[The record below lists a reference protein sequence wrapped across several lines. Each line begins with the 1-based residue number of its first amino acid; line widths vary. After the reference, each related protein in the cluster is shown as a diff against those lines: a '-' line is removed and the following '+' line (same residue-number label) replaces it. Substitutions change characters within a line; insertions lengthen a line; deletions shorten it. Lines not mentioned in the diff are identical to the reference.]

1 MELRALW
8 DVSQQF
14 QNKNGSINAS
24 GKIFVYFLGRT
35 ALATTYTS
43 EDGNVVNSN
52 PILLDNN
59 GRATC
64 YADTKYSYTV
74 VVCDFY
80 GKELFSYDITLHDA
94 ISTVEDVIILGSDG
108 TVLVDETQLPN
119 GVQYDLSV
127 NTDIF
132 ATNADLQATSAILQ
146 EEIDQNTIDIS
157 AISAALPDKKD
168 KQSELIYGGNTTM
181 TITKIKQ
188 NENGEITEV
197 RYEPIDLPPEVP
209 NVEIISPSGTVNVTS
224 VTDTS
229 TNTKTF
235 ELDVNQR
242 DPFWHY
248 WTGNNAWTKIYNGI
262 WKEINR
268 PAIGA
273 GSQPHTWNPTIT
285 RGVWDA
291 KAHFTVTFHN
301 ENENHVIPNDKLQI
315 GFRAKLVGQNN
326 PSAVNYIDLGAW
338 VYDPSLYTT
347 EWYQYNFAQESIR
360 QNFDTSLIMNVANYF
375 GDSAFDVY
383 FEAKLLNTD
392 GGPDATVTPI
402 DQDICRVEIT
412 YFGIHEICNVNGTV
426 TINNVTGSNYAEGW
440 GININDNIISVDP
453 TIIPEVSAFATET
466 ELAEV
471 SANIISQIPES
482 QVQSNWTET
491 DDADPSFIQNKPE
504 EIQLI
509 AGTNVAITTSGNS
522 AIISASG
529 SGDVT
534 EAELAEVS
542 ATLHTEIVNVSANI
556 PEQVQSNWTE
566 TDNTDPSYIQ
576 NKPAEKNL
584 VAGDNISMTVSGD
597 NVIISSTA
605 SGDVMMSDLVNVSGN
620 LQTEIINVSSTLQ
633 AEIINV
639 TSNLPEQVQSNWT
652 EADDTDPSYIQNKPE
667 EIIVVPGANITIT
680 TSGNSA
686 IISSTASGG
695 STYTAGD
702 GIDITSDV
710 ISVDGTIARKT
721 EVANVSGTLHTEI
734 QAVSA
739 AIPTVTPQVQ
749 SNWTE
754 DDDSDPSYI
763 QNKPSEQSLVAG
775 NGINLT
781 SSGNTVTISAEVPTV
796 TGFATEA
803 QLQSVSGTL
812 QDEIDNLP
820 TPVEYSAG
828 DGINITNNVISVDNT
843 VAMASALPTT
853 ETGKFTIQSNV
864 SGGPIQVICPT
875 DEGFLTETVIL
886 DNDAVSGI
894 SGSSSTVY
902 IVYKSPGYDDNYY
915 SVSGP
920 AVLHV
925 PEAINGVYSILIQ
938 YASNNNPLSSGPNL
952 TTTIYGDSNYIL
964 AAGDYNLTA
973 IANSASGGYG
983 KYITIIAS
991 GPAPAASALLKSSF
1005 SLYVRNPQMGIS
1017 VNLDRY
1023 YLGNTSTTTS
1033 NSLPQA
1039 VIYTDP
1045 TTKKQTVFMPN
1056 AMPDSW
1062 YPSIITS
1069 LQYGSNYN
1077 APSSIGFNNK
1087 QFRAYKSTSYPIRY
1101 QFAYLTDW
1109 DYPHSTM
1116 SFISY
1121 DNSGNA
1127 IEKWTL
1133 NYTNYSSN
1141 VWTTTPISSG
1151 STYTAGNGI
1160 DITND
1165 VISVDSAAYIP
1176 YSASG
1181 VYLPNS
1187 KFEID
1192 TEGQAYKVITPEI
1205 ESNYNYFSD
1214 YGILFY
1220 TGVGAQLGTYKAILP
1235 SNVASIRI
1243 SNNGGNDVTG
1253 TYDIATHT
1261 AILNVNALVGSND
1274 TYVYAYDSNNSF
1286 VALSSS
1292 NTTVKYVVP
1301 GVTEEYIT
1309 DGDLELNADNQVIA
1323 IDGYDLAGGGAS
1335 SYTAGNG
1342 IDITSDVISVDN
1354 TVALKTDIPVVS
1366 GFVTQTELISVSGT
1380 LQSEIATVSAAI
1392 PDTSDLVTKSEL
1404 ATVEAEIPVVTGFAT
1419 KTELQTV
1426 SGNIPTSIDSLVTA
1440 NITDIQVVQALPGSP
1455 VATVLYLIPE
1465 A

>member
-24 GKIFVYFLGRT
+24 GKVFVYFLGRT
-35 ALATTYTS
+35 ALATTYTG

-64 YADTKYSYTV
+64 YADTKYSYTI

-94 ISTVEDVIILGSDG
+94 ISTVEDVIVLGSDG
-108 TVLVDETQLPN
+108 TVLVDETELPN

-127 NTDIF
+127 NKDIF

-146 EEIDQNTIDIS
+146 EEIDQNSIDIS
-157 AISAALPDKKD
+157 AISAVLPNKKD
-168 KQSELIYGGNTTM
+168 KQSELVYGGNTTM
-181 TITKIKQ
+181 TITRIKQ
-188 NENGEITEV
+188 NDNGEITEV

-273 GSQPHTWNPTIT
+273 GSQPHSWNPTIT

-326 PSAVNYIDLGAW
+326 PDAVNYIDLGAW

-375 GDSAFDVY
+375 GDTAFNVY

-392 GGPDATVTPI
+392 GGLDASVTPI

-426 TINNVTGSNYAEGW
+426 TINNVTGALYTEGW
-440 GININDNIISVDP
+440 GIDINDNVISVDP

-566 TDNTDPSYIQ
+566 TDDSDPSFIQ

-620 LQTEIINVSSTLQ
+620 LQTEIINASSTLQ
-633 AEIINV
+633 TEIINV
-639 TSNLPEQVQSNWT
+639 TSNIPEQVQSDWT
-652 EADDTDPSYIQNKPE
+652 ETDDTDPSYIQNKPE
-667 EIIVVPGANITIT
+667 ELILVPGANVTIA

-721 EVANVSGTLHTEI
+721 EVATVSGNLHTEI

-754 DDDSDPSYI
+754 DDDTDPSYI

-796 TGFATEA
+796 TGFATEV
-803 QLQSVSGTL
+803 QLQTVTTNL
-812 QDEIDNLP
+812 QTEIDNLP

-828 DGINITNNVISVDNT
+828 QYISLANNVIT
-843 VAMASALPTT
+843 VTGIDPTQYASKTDLDTVSGLITPELPVVAGDGIGIT
-853 ETGKFTIQSNV
+853 ETESEITIAVTANFATQSDIAAVTGLSNV
-864 SGGPIQVICPT
+864 YVAKLIKNSSINVTPNATEITNAANSGKAV
-875 DEGFLTETVIL
+875 FL
-886 DNDAVSGI
+886 AI
-894 SGSSSTVY
+894 SGSGEYFDTS
-902 IVYKSPGYDDNYY
+902 
-915 SVSGP
+915 
-920 AVLHV
+920 
-925 PEAINGVYSILIQ
+925 
-938 YASNNNPLSSGPNL
+938 LSSASISCVIPLYQMSDG
-952 TTTIYGDSNYIL
+952 YYIKFF
-964 AAGDYNLTA
+964 G
-973 IANSASGGYG
+973 
-983 KYITIIAS
+983 
-991 GPAPAASALLKSSF
+991 
-1005 SLYVRNPQMGIS
+1005 YVRLFNFSSGVTYNYQ
-1017 VNLDRY
+1017 
-1023 YLGNTSTTTS
+1023 
-1033 NSLPQA
+1033 
-1039 VIYTDP
+1039 VIVSYSQDNGWSWTFTNCDP
-1045 TTKKQTVFMPN
+1045 TTFATQ
-1056 AMPDSW
+1056 SW
-1062 YPSIITS
+1062 VTS
-1069 LQYGSNYN
+1069 QG
-1077 APSSIGFNNK
+1077 
-1087 QFRAYKSTSYPIRY
+1087 
-1101 QFAYLTDW
+1101 YLT
-1109 DYPHSTM
+1109 S
-1116 SFISY
+1116 
-1121 DNSGNA
+1121 
-1127 IEKWTL
+1127 
-1133 NYTNYSSN
+1133 
-1141 VWTTTPISSG
+1141 
-1151 STYTAGNGI
+1151 
-1160 DITND
+1160 
-1165 VISVDSAAYIP
+1165 IP
-1176 YSASG
+1176 S
-1181 VYLPNS
+1181 
-1187 KFEID
+1187 
-1192 TEGQAYKVITPEI
+1192 
-1205 ESNYNYFSD
+1205 
-1214 YGILFY
+1214 
-1220 TGVGAQLGTYKAILP
+1220 
-1235 SNVASIRI
+1235 
-1243 SNNGGNDVTG
+1243 
-1253 TYDIATHT
+1253 
-1261 AILNVNALVGSND
+1261 
-1274 TYVYAYDSNNSF
+1274 
-1286 VALSSS
+1286 
-1292 NTTVKYVVP
+1292 
-1301 GVTEEYIT
+1301 EYIT
-1309 DGDLELNADNQVIA
+1309 E
-1323 IDGYDLAGGGAS
+1323 
-1335 SYTAGNG
+1335 
-1342 IDITSDVISVDN
+1342 
-1354 TVALKTDIPVVS
+1354 
-1366 GFVTQTELISVSGT
+1366 TELASVSGT
-1380 LQSEIATVSAAI
+1380 LQTEIETVSATI
-1392 PDTSDLVTKSEL
+1392 PDTSDMATQTWVGNQGYLTAVPSEYITETEL
-1404 ATVEAEIPVVTGFAT
+1404 TTAVSGFAT
-1419 KTELQTV
+1419 KTE
-1426 SGNIPTSIDSLVTA
+1426 VTTGLGTKQ
-1440 NITDIQVVQALPGSP
+1440 NTLTGITDVQVVNSLPASP

>member
-24 GKIFVYFLGRT
+24 GKVFVYFLGRT
-35 ALATTYTS
+35 ALATTYTG

-64 YADTKYSYTV
+64 YADTKYSYTI

-94 ISTVEDVIILGSDG
+94 ISTVEDVIVLGSDG
-108 TVLVDETQLPN
+108 TVLVDETELPN

-127 NTDIF
+127 NKDIF
-132 ATNADLQATSAILQ
+132 ATNADLQSTSAILQ
-146 EEIDQNTIDIS
+146 EEIEQNIIDIS
-157 AISAALPDKKD
+157 AISSVLPDKKD
-168 KQSELIYGGNTTM
+168 KQSELVFGGNDHM
-181 TITKIKQ
+181 TITRIRQ

-197 RYEPIDLPPEVP
+197 HYEPIDLPPQVP

-242 DPFWHY
+242 DPMWHY
-248 WTGNNAWTKIYNGI
+248 WTGNNAWTKIYNGV

-301 ENENHVIPNDKLQI
+301 EDENHVIPNDKLQI

-326 PSAVNYIDLGAW
+326 PDRVNYIDLGAY

-375 GDSAFDVY
+375 GDSAFNVY

-392 GGPDATVTPI
+392 GGPEASVTPI

-426 TINNVTGSNYAEGW
+426 TIHNVTGSTYSEGW
-440 GININDNIISVDP
+440 GIDINDNVISVDP
-453 TIIPEVSAFATET
+453 SVIPEVSGFATET

-491 DDADPSFIQNKPE
+491 DSDDPSFIQNKPE
-504 EIQLI
+504 EIEVI

-522 AIISASG
+522 AIISATG

-534 EAELAEVS
+534 QAELANVS

-566 TDNTDPSYIQ
+566 TDNTDPSFIQ
-576 NKPAEKNL
+576 NKPAEKSL
-584 VAGDNISMTVSGD
+584 VAGDNISLTVSGD
-597 NVIISSTA
+597 NVVISSTA

-633 AEIINV
+633 TEINNV
-639 TSNLPEQVQSNWT
+639 TANIPEQVQSNWT
-652 EADDTDPSYIQNKPE
+652 EDDTTDPSYIQNKPE
-667 EIIVVPGANITIT
+667 ELTLVAGNNVEIT

-702 GIDITSDV
+702 GIDITNDV

-721 EVANVSGTLHTEI
+721 ELTTVSGNLHTEI

-754 DDDSDPSYI
+754 DDNTDPSFI

-775 NGINLT
+775 NGISLT

-796 TGFATEA
+796 TGFVTEA

-812 QDEIDNLP
+812 HDEI
-820 TPVEYSAG
+820 E
-828 DGINITNNVISVDNT
+828 
-843 VAMASALPTT
+843 
-853 ETGKFTIQSNV
+853 
-864 SGGPIQVICPT
+864 
-875 DEGFLTETVIL
+875 
-886 DNDAVSGI
+886 AVS
-894 SGSSSTVY
+894 S
-902 IVYKSPGYDDNYY
+902 
-915 SVSGP
+915 
-920 AVLHV
+920 
-925 PEAINGVYSILIQ
+925 
-938 YASNNNPLSSGPNL
+938 
-952 TTTIYGDSNYIL
+952 
-964 AAGDYNLTA
+964 
-973 IANSASGGYG
+973 
-983 KYITIIAS
+983 
-991 GPAPAASALLKSSF
+991 
-1005 SLYVRNPQMGIS
+1005 
-1017 VNLDRY
+1017 
-1023 YLGNTSTTTS
+1023 
-1033 NSLPQA
+1033 
-1039 VIYTDP
+1039 
-1045 TTKKQTVFMPN
+1045 
-1056 AMPDSW
+1056 AMP
-1062 YPSIITS
+1062 
-1069 LQYGSNYN
+1069 
-1077 APSSIGFNNK
+1077 
-1087 QFRAYKSTSYPIRY
+1087 
-1101 QFAYLTDW
+1101 
-1109 DYPHSTM
+1109 
-1116 SFISY
+1116 
-1121 DNSGNA
+1121 
-1127 IEKWTL
+1127 E
-1133 NYTNYSSN
+1133 
-1141 VWTTTPISSG
+1141 
-1151 STYTAGNGI
+1151 
-1160 DITND
+1160 
-1165 VISVDSAAYIP
+1165 
-1176 YSASG
+1176 
-1181 VYLPNS
+1181 LPEEEEVE
-1187 KFEID
+1187 FEELD
-1192 TEGQAYKVITPEI
+1192 L
-1205 ESNYNYFSD
+1205 SD
-1214 YGILFY
+1214 Y
-1220 TGVGAQLGTYKAILP
+1220 
-1235 SNVASIRI
+1235 
-1243 SNNGGNDVTG
+1243 
-1253 TYDIATHT
+1253 
-1261 AILNVNALVGSND
+1261 ALV
-1274 TYVYAYDSNNSF
+1274 
-1286 VALSSS
+1286 
-1292 NTTVKYVVP
+1292 
-1301 GVTEEYIT
+1301 
-1309 DGDLELNADNQVIA
+1309 
-1323 IDGYDLAGGGAS
+1323 
-1335 SYTAGNG
+1335 
-1342 IDITSDVISVDN
+1342 SD
-1354 TVALKTDIPVVS
+1354 
-1366 GFVTQTELISVSGT
+1366 
-1380 LQSEIATVSAAI
+1380 
-1392 PDTSDLVTKSEL
+1392 
-1404 ATVEAEIPVVTGFAT
+1404 IPVVTGFAT
-1419 KTELQTV
+1419 KADLDTV
-1426 SGNIPTSIDSLVTA
+1426 SGLITPELPVVAGEGIGITETESEITIAVTA
-1440 NITDIQVVQALPGSP
+1440 NFATQSDIAAVTALIPTDNYVKVITDSSSTSQVTYGDLRALCNGQAEFDLFYDTGHRERRSLYRCSHAYINSTWCQVCFSTIPIIDAYTEIGSESYGKQANKVYDLEFIFFSVRDDGPSDDTIAYVGSDPIPFVSNHDFAQRSIQADWNEADTLARTYIKNKPNLSSYATKTELTSVSGTLQGEIETVSATIPDTSDMATQTWVGNQGFLTAIPSNYVTETELTGAVSGFATKSELNGKQNTLTGITDVQVVNSLPGSP

-1465 A
+1465 V